1 MSWIFLE
8 IPPGVSWEFVQL
20 NLY

>member
-8 IPPGVSWEFVQL
+8 IPPGVSWKSPG
-20 NLY
+20 NLFS